1 MSMFETVV
9 SVLEPWKDLYS
20 GSTPLSVSLT
30 FAHLGS
36 MMVGGGMAIAAD
48 RTVLRAGRITEPKAI
63 LALADTVG
71 DVHRPVV
78 IALVVSAI
86 SGSLQLAADV
96 ETFAV
101 SKVMW
106 VKLGLLLLLAV
117 NGFLMLRDE
126 KAVRRGNGNGSAK
139 ALGALR
145 VRAVTSVVLWL
156 AITLAGVGLMQG

>member
-1 MSMFETVV
+1 MPIFETLVAA
-9 SVLEPWKDLYS
+9 LEPWKDLYS
-20 GSTPLSVSLT
+20 GSTALSVTLT

-36 MMVGGGMAIAAD
+36 MMVGGGLAIAAD
-48 RTVLRAGRITEPKAI
+48 RTVLKAGTPADAKGRLAI
-63 LALADTVG
+63 ADAVG

-78 IALVVSAI
+78 LALVI
-86 SGSLQLAADV
+86 SGISGCLQLAADL

-106 VKLGLLLLLAV
+106 VKLGLLVILAV

-126 KAVRRGNGNGSAK
+126 KAVRRDEGSVK
-139 ALGALR
+139 AFRALR